1 MLNHKHCVLYS
12 GGAAGTEQFF
22 VALAESWGMEEV
34 NYSFEGHQIERSR
47 GVRVL
52 TSEELALK
60 DVSLTYVSRLMSRE
74 YTRAPLFRKVL
85 QSICWQVS
93 SGDQIVVVGAVQPDG
108 TVKGGTGWG
117 AEFAKICNKPLLVF
131 DQPKN
136 SWFVW
141 QKDHWT
147 AATDPVV
154 ECAHFAATGTRFLED
169 NGRVAIQNLFAR
181 SFSR

>member
-1 MLNHKHCVLYS
+1 MLTPNQCVLYS

-22 VALAESWGMEEV
+22 GALAESWGLEEV
-34 NYSFEGHQIERSR
+34 NYSFEGHQIERTR

-60 DVSLTYVSRLMSRE
+60 DVSLTYVSRLMSSE
-74 YTRAPLFRKVL
+74 YTRAALFRKVL
-85 QSICWQVS
+85 QYICWQVS
-93 SGDQIVVVGAVQPDG
+93 SGEQIIVIGAVQPDG

-136 SWFVW
+136 AWFFW
-141 QKDHWT
+141 DKDNWT
-147 AATDPVV
+147 QIGEPRITH
-154 ECAHFAATGTRFLED
+154 AHFAATGTRFLED
-169 NGRVAIQNLFAR
+169 NGRIAIQNLFAR